1 LKRLTIGIVAALA
14 MLIAAG
20 SAIAAIDTYSG
31 GYSFKGKAGSKSSPA
46 PLDFTQH
53 FALKAANAGS
63 LTGIL
68 NKVTT
73 SISGVKVDSTGF
85 PTCSAKQVN
94 NWTKTSYASV
104 CPKGSLVAS
113 GSIKAQLGTTT
124 NFTPQGL
131 NCDPDLYVWNAGGNK
146 LTFFFET
153 TSTHQCLGGQITTGQ
168 TPAFTATYKQ
178 SGSNLVVTIPV
189 PNAVTHI
196 GPATGGYLAS
206 LSSEYLKWRSTTSK
220 GHRDITSVGCHGKRH
235 FSYTF
240 SATAPNQPAETKT
253 IKGEA
258 ACG

>member
-1 LKRLTIGIVAALA
+1 LKRLTIGIVTALA
-14 MLIAAG
+14 MLVAAG
-20 SAIAAIDTYSG
+20 SAIAAIDTYAG
-31 GYSFKGKAGSKSSPA
+31 GYTFNGKAGSKSSPA
-46 PLDFTQH
+46 PLNFTQH
-53 FALKAANAGS
+53 FTLTAATPGS

-73 SISGVKVDSTGF
+73 SISGVKVDATGF
-85 PTCSAKQVN
+85 PTCSASHVN
-94 NWTKTSYASV
+94 SWNKASYASV

-113 GSIKAQLGTTT
+113 GSIKAQLGTSSQ
-124 NFTPQGL
+124 FSPQGL
-131 NCDPDLYVWNAGGNK
+131 NCDPNLEVWNAGGGK

-153 TSTHQCLGGQITTGQ
+153 TSTAQCLGGQITTGQ

-196 GPATGGYLAS
+196 GPYLAS
-206 LSSEYLKWRSTTSK
+206 LSSEYLKWHSTTFK

-235 FSYTF
+235 FGYTF

-258 ACG
+258 SCG

>member
-1 LKRLTIGIVAALA
+1 LKRLTLGIVTALA

-20 SAIAAIDTYSG
+20 SAFAAIDTYSG
-31 GYSFKGKAGSKSSPA
+31 GYSFSGKAGSKSRPA
-46 PLDFTQH
+46 PLNFTQH
-53 FALKAANAGS
+53 FTLKAANAGS

-73 SISGVKVDSTGF
+73 SISGVRVEATGF
-85 PTCSAKQVN
+85 PTCSASHVN
-94 NWTKTSYASV
+94 SWNKASYASV
-104 CPKGSLVAS
+104 CPKGSLIAS
-113 GSIKAQLGTTT
+113 GSIKAQLGTASQ
-124 NFTPQGL
+124 FTPQGL
-131 NCDPDLYVWNAGGNK
+131 NCDPNLDVWNAGGGK

-153 TSTHQCLGGQITTGQ
+153 TASAQCLGGQITTGQ

-178 SGSNLVVTIPV
+178 SGSNLLVTIPV

-196 GPATGGYLAS
+196 GPYLAS
-206 LSSEYLKWRSTTSK
+206 LSSEYLKWHSTTFK
-220 GHRDITSVGCHGKRH
+220 GHRDITSIGCKGKRH

-258 ACG
+258 ACA

>member
-1 LKRLTIGIVAALA
+1 MKRLTIGIVTALA
-14 MLIAAG
+14 MLVAAG
-20 SAIAAIDTYSG
+20 SAIAAIDTYAG
-31 GYSFKGKAGSKSSPA
+31 GYTFNGKAGSKSSPA
-46 PLDFTQH
+46 PLNFTQH
-53 FALKAANAGS
+53 FTLTAANQGS

-73 SISGVKVDSTGF
+73 SIGGVKVDATGF
-85 PTCSAKQVN
+85 PTCSATHVN
-94 NWTKTSYASV
+94 GWNKSSYASV

-113 GSIKAQLGTTT
+113 GSIKAQLGTSSQ
-124 NFTPQGL
+124 FTPQGL
-131 NCDPDLYVWNAGGNK
+131 NCDPNLDVWNAGGGK

-153 TSTHQCLGGQITTGQ
+153 TSSAQCLGGQITTGQ

-178 SGSNLVVTIPV
+178 SGNNLLVTIPV

-196 GPATGGYLAS
+196 GPYLAS
-206 LSSEYLKWRSTTSK
+206 LSSEYLKWHSTTFK
-220 GHRDITSVGCHGKRH
+220 GHRDITSVGCKGKRH

>member
-20 SAIAAIDTYSG
+20 SAIAAIDTYAG
-31 GYSFKGKAGSKSSPA
+31 GYTFHGSAGSKSKPA
-46 PLDFTQH
+46 PLSFNQH
-53 FALKAANAGS
+53 FTLTAANAGS

-73 SISGVKVDSTGF
+73 SISGVKVDATGF
-85 PTCSAKQVN
+85 PTCSASHVN
-94 NWTKTSYASV
+94 GWNKASYASV

-113 GSIKAQLGTTT
+113 GTIKAQLGTAS
-124 NFTPQGL
+124 NFAPQGL
-131 NCDPDLYVWNAGGNK
+131 NCDPELMVWNAGGGK

-153 TSTHQCLGGQITTGQ
+153 TTTHQCLGGQITTGQ
-168 TPAFTATYKQ
+168 TPAFTANYKQ
-178 SGSNLVVTIPV
+178 SGSNLLVTIPV

-196 GPATGGYLAS
+196 GPYLAS
-206 LSSEYLKWRSTTSK
+206 LSSETLNWKSTTVK
-220 GHRDITSVGCHGKRH
+220 GHRDITSVGCKGKRH

>member
-1 LKRLTIGIVAALA
+1 LKRLTIGIVTALA
-14 MLIAAG
+14 LLIAAG
-20 SAIAAIDTYSG
+20 SAVAAIDTYSG
-31 GYSFKGKAGSKSSPA
+31 GYSFSGKAGSKSSPA
-46 PLDFTQH
+46 PLNFTQH
-53 FALKAANAGS
+53 FSLKAANAGS

-73 SISGVKVDSTGF
+73 SIGGVKVDATGF
-85 PTCSAKQVN
+85 PTCSASHVN
-94 NWTKTSYASV
+94 SWNKASYASV
-104 CPKGSLVAS
+104 CPKGSLVAT
-113 GSIKAQLGTTT
+113 GTIQAQLGTAT

-131 NCDPDLYVWNAGGNK
+131 NCDPDLDVWNAGGGK

-153 TSTHQCLGGQITTGQ
+153 TASAQCLGGQITTGQ

-178 SGSNLVVTIPV
+178 SGSNLLVTIPV

-196 GPATGGYLAS
+196 GPYLAS
-206 LSSEYLKWRSTTSK
+206 LSSETLKWRSTTSK
-220 GHRDITSVGCHGKRH
+220 GHRDITSIGCKGKRH

-258 ACG
+258 SCG